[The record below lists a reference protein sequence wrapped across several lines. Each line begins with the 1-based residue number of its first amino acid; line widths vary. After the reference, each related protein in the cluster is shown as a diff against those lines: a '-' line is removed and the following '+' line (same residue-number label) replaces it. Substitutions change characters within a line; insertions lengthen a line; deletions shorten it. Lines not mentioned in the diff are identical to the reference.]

1 MDNQHERA
9 GYWYDSFCCG
19 VDLNSY
25 LVRECEAFSLVAHI
39 LGREEDARA
48 LKGYAR
54 ELRDAVLK
62 YMWDSDDKIFYDID
76 RRTGEKIKVRY
87 IGVFASMWAG
97 IADQEMARHL
107 VEDYLMNPNE
117 FNRGFVYPAL
127 SASEPGYSEEY
138 LPGDLGCSWRANT
151 WIPTNYYVF
160 QGLRKYGYSELARRL
175 AEETYENVKKIGDRE
190 YYATESKRGCGLDP
204 FWGWSLLAYFMPYEA
219 ETGYDPTE
227 LAAAENRHV
236 LLNE

>member
-1 MDNQHERA
+1 
-9 GYWYDSFCCG
+9 
-19 VDLNSY
+19 
-25 LVRECEAFSLVAHI
+25 
-39 LGREEDARA
+39 
-48 LKGYAR
+48 
-54 ELRDAVLK
+54 
-62 YMWDSDDKIFYDID
+62 MWDSDDKIFYDID

-97 IADQEMARHL
+97 IADQEMAGHL
-107 VEDYLMNPNE
+107 VENYLMNPNE

-138 LPGDLGCSWRANT
+138 LPGDLGLLLRANT

-227 LAAAENRHV
+227 LAAAENKHV
-236 LLNE
+236 LFNE